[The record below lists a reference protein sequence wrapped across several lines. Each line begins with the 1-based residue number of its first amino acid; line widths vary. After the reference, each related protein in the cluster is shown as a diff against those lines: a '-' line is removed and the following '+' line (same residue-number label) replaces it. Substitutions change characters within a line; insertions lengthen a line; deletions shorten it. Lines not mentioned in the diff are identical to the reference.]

1 MIYIWIAVMIVLII
15 ILKSP
20 IVKGKIGERSV
31 SYQLNKLDNE
41 KYIILNNITIPTSSG
56 KTSQIDHIVVSS
68 YGIFVIETKNYRGW
82 IVGDEKSE
90 YWTQIL
96 YKRKEKLY
104 NPLRQNY
111 GHMLAL
117 KGLLSDYSELRFIPI
132 VCFSFR
138 ADLKVKVS
146 SEVIYT
152 SRLVKTIK
160 KYNQEAIPASDVKQI
175 AATITGA
182 NITNKD
188 IKKQHIKSIKD
199 DISNKS
205 NKISNDVCPK
215 CSGSLVLRNGRFG
228 QFKGCSNYP
237 KCRFVYNS
245 K

>member
-1 MIYIWIAVMIVLII
+1 MIWIVLAIMIVATI
-15 ILKSP
+15 ILNSP
-20 IVKGKIGERSV
+20 TIKGMIGEKSV
-31 SYQLNKLDNE
+31 TNQLNKLNKE
-41 KYIILNNITIPTSSG
+41 KYIILNDVTIPSSSG
-56 KTSQIDHIVVSS
+56 KTTQLDHVVIST

-90 YWTQIL
+90 YWTQVI
-96 YKRKEKLY
+96 YKRKERLY

-111 GHMLAL
+111 GHVMAL
-117 KGLLSDYSELRFIPI
+117 KGLLSEYSELPFIPI

-152 SRLVKTIK
+152 SKLVKTIK
-160 KYNQEAIPASDVKQI
+160 KYNQEAISASDVKQI
-175 AATITGA
+175 AATIGNA

-188 IKKQHIKSIKD
+188 IKKQHVKSIKL
-199 DISNKS
+199 DISNKR
-205 NKISNDVCPK
+205 NKISNDECPK
-215 CSGSLVLRNGRFG
+215 CGGSLVLRNGKFG

-237 KCRFVYNS
+237 KCRFVNNS